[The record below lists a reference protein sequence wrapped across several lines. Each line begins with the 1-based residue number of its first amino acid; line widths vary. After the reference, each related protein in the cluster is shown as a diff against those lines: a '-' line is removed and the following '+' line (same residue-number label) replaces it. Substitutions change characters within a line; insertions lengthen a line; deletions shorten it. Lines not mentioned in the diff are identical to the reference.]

1 MNNRLKELRKDKGLS
16 LNALRLILNDK
27 YDIKV
32 SNSQLMYYENGVRSP
47 RSAKIWEALADY
59 FEVNVGYLLGYLKS
73 PRTTKE
79 LVTSSRELVKELELD
94 QELVI
99 SRFYKTLERSEEKID
114 LLMEFIESY
123 PKDTEYILA
132 SLSMF
137 KENLKILE
145 LDFNNLLFSS
155 TMEKYGENK
164 KSEKNEDNHSK
175 QENNSD

>member
-1 MNNRLKELRKDKGLS
+1 MG
-16 LNALRLILNDK
+16 
-27 YDIKV
+27 
-32 SNSQLMYYENGVRSP
+32 
-47 RSAKIWEALADY
+47 ALADY

-94 QELVI
+94 QELLI

-137 KENLKILE
+137 KEKSKNLR
-145 LDFNNLLFSS
+145 
-155 TMEKYGENK
+155 T
-164 KSEKNEDNHSK
+164 
-175 QENNSD
+175 